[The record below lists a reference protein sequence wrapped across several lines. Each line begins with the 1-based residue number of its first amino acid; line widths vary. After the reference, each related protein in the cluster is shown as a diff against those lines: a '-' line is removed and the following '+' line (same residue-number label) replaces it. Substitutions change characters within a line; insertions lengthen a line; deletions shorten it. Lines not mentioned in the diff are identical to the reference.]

1 MNRKAA
7 SLLVERGEE
16 LFSAPR
22 VRVKFTGDPAVDSLL
37 NDLENH
43 SHAFVVG
50 CVTDRQ
56 ISAEKAWL
64 IPHQLSQRLGG
75 FTFDHLRSQSL
86 KRLRQAFRE
95 PDSLHRFPDEM
106 SKNVYLAI
114 QRIADEYEGDA
125 ARMWLGEPPSA
136 EVVLRFLAFRG
147 IGPKIATMATNI
159 LARDFKIHFTDYYS
173 VDVSVDVHLRRVFTR
188 LGLIAKDA
196 SVEEIVYRARALHPS
211 FPGLLDLPAW
221 EIGRKWCQS
230 KEPRCIDCNMQV
242 VCPTASSRAGR
253 AG

>member
-7 SLLVERGEE
+7 SLLVERGEK

-22 VRVKFTGDPAVDSLL
+22 GPAKFTGNPAADSLL
-37 NDLENH
+37 NDLEDH
-43 SHAFVVG
+43 PHAFVVG
-50 CVTDRQ
+50 CVTDRL

-86 KRLRQAFRE
+86 ERFHQAFRE
-95 PDSLHRFPDEM
+95 PDSLHRFPGEM

-114 QRIADEYEGDA
+114 QRITDEYEGDA
-125 ARMWLGEPPSA
+125 ARIWLGELPSA

-159 LARDFKIHFTDYYS
+159 LARAFKIPLTDHYS

-188 LGLIAKDA
+188 LGLIPKDA
-196 SVEEIVYRARALHPS
+196 SVEEIVYRARAVHPS

-221 EIGRKWCQS
+221 EIGRKWCRP
-230 KEPRCIDCNMQV
+230 KEPKCIDCDMQS
-242 VCPTASSRAGR
+242 VCPTASSKVG
-253 AG
+253 